1 MGLFINQ
8 GLLICN
14 TLDVMHCEK
23 ICENVM
29 KTIFGAKD
37 IITIQ
42 EDLKKCGISPHLW
55 LQNVV
60 GKMIKGV

>member
-1 MGLFINQ
+1 
-8 GLLICN
+8 
-14 TLDVMHCEK
+14 
-23 ICENVM
+23 M